1 MMVANGGLSAIQN
14 TDSKEAV
21 DTMGQSLDANQD
33 GKVGFEEYMKLV
45 GYLAVSLSE
54 QRNVANQEPAANA
67 ASGQV
72 AQSAPAKVEE
82 KSEAEAK
89 PSEEATAAA
98 DAKVEVPAVPTVD
111 LKVDGKAEPTV
122 DLKLD
127 ANASPKMEVNL
138 EGATEPIAVGEEM
151 PAAAA
156 AAVEA
161 AVEAAG
167 EEVTAKE
174 VVTEVVKVVTTE
186 EEVEEVKE
194 EVASDA
200 VEVEKKTEEASS

>member
-1 MMVANGGLSAIQN
+1 MMVANGVLSAVQN
-14 TDSKEAV
+14 AESKEAV
-21 DTMGQSLDANQD
+21 DKMGQSLDANQD

-54 QRNVANQEPAANA
+54 QRNLADQEPAANA

-72 AQSAPAKVEE
+72 AQCAPAKVEE

-111 LKVDGKAEPTV
+111 LKVDGKAEPMV

-127 ANASPKMEVNL
+127 ANASPKVEVNL

-151 PAAAA
+151 PAAAVA
-156 AAVEA
+156 A

-186 EEVEEVKE
+186 EEVEEAKE
-194 EVASDA
+194 EVALDA
-200 VEVEKKTEEASS
+200 EEVEKKTEEASS